1 MKAERDMAT
10 SNTATIVSIHELVSG
25 LRQFSASSFEG
36 TAEILGFLK
45 KHQVRAETLQPYL
58 CWDKQHYTRNLI
70 DKTDLYEFIA
80 ICWEVGQN
88 SSIHN
93 HAQQNCWMS
102 APVGRLLVQNYRTLS
117 EDVEAGICDIRASDV
132 IEMNP
137 GNPVAVNP
145 LEPVHKVFN
154 PPEFG
159 ERAVSLHVYSR
170 PYDQC
175 VVYSEEKHTCGKIK
189 LSYTTQF
196 GKASERAS
204 NNH

>member
-1 MKAERDMAT
+1 MAT
-10 SNTATIVSIHELVSG
+10 ANLTTAVSIDEFVSG
-25 LRQFSASSFEG
+25 LRKFSARSFE
-36 TAEILGFLK
+36 TTPEILGFLK
-45 KHQVRAETLQPYL
+45 KHPVRGETLDPYM
-58 CWDKQHYTRNLI
+58 CWDRQHYTRNLI
-70 DKTDLYEFIA
+70 DKTELYELIA
-80 ICWEVGQN
+80 ICWDVGQN

-117 EDVEAGICDIRASDV
+117 EDVEAGTCDIMASDV
-132 IEMNP
+132 IEMNA

-154 PPEFG
+154 PPDFA

-175 VVYSEEKHTCGKIK
+175 VVYSEEKRTCGTIK

-196 GKASERAS
+196 GKMSGTV
-204 NNH
+204 

>member
-1 MKAERDMAT
+1 MAT
-10 SNTATIVSIHELVSG
+10 ANLATAVSIDEFVSS
-25 LRQFSASSFEG
+25 LRKFSPLSFE
-36 TAEILGFLK
+36 TTPEILGFLRR
-45 KHQVRAETLQPYL
+45 HPVRAETLDPYL
-58 CWDKQHYTRNLI
+58 CWDRQHYTRNLI
-70 DKTDLYEFIA
+70 DKTELYELIA

-93 HAQQNCWMS
+93 HAQQNCWMA
-102 APVGRLLVQNYRTLS
+102 APIGRLLVQNYHTVF
-117 EDVEAGICDIRASDV
+117 EDVNAGTCDIKASDV
-132 IEMNP
+132 IEMNA

-154 PPEFG
+154 PEDFR

-175 VVYSEEKHTCGKIK
+175 VVYSEDKHTCGKIK

-196 GKASERAS
+196 GKASDATR
-204 NNH
+204 

>member
-1 MKAERDMAT
+1 MKSDLTMAT
-10 SNTATIVSIHELVSG
+10 ANLTTAVSIDEFVSG
-25 LRQFSASSFEG
+25 LRKFSGRSFEG

-45 KHQVRAETLQPYL
+45 KHPVRGETLDPFM
-58 CWDKQHYTRNLI
+58 CWDRQHYTRNLI
-70 DKTDLYEFIA
+70 DKTELYELIA
-80 ICWEVGQN
+80 ICWDVGQN

-93 HAQQNCWMS
+93 HAQQNCWMA

-117 EDVEAGICDIRASDV
+117 EDVEAGTCDIRASDV
-132 IEMNP
+132 IEMNA

-154 PPEFG
+154 PPDFA
-159 ERAVSLHVYSR
+159 ERAVSLHIYSR

-175 VVYSEEKHTCGKIK
+175 VVYSEEKRTCGKIK

-196 GKASERAS
+196 GKVSG
-204 NNH
+204 NV